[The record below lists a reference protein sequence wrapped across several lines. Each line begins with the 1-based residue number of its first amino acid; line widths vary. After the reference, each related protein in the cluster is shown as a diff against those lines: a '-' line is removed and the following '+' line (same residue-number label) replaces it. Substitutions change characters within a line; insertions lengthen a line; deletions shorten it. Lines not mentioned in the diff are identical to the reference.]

1 MSRIIN
7 STAVE
12 PLVDW
17 CATWLEG
24 LAAGVSMQ
32 THGSGCADLSSKY
45 KRCQALLSSPPSDL
59 GFGQSTV
66 DTLDIASRVVQHVA
80 QTTVTACEQQA
91 FAVFKSAVGVDDLD
105 WPACFADGVVP
116 WRDTNADARAA
127 IDAWASKSTVEASI
141 LTELLVHIDDHPDDA
156 TKCECLVAIT
166 DFKIMWSRAAKK
178 VWQVLGVPCET
189 EIYPTA
195 LCQSMKD
202 LSTAMVKVQSFIDSR
217 SSTQE
222 GQSPLATAAQ
232 KQSVLDLGD
241 IVSQVAT
248 DADSCSTRYEAL
260 LDSIAKH
267 GEGIV
272 QSLMDAAQ
280 AEFQADFRDWAWD
293 SPDEA
298 KIEDVLKKEP
308 RDLPGLC
315 KKVVT
320 AAGGIRATGLAGNT
334 SLGALGQRLSTVVK
348 RAEDLDD
355 DARLF
360 IATHGGLKLIVGARK
375 WTEAK
380 LEPRKSHYFDVIAGK
395 GMAPEEGAPDPTRRL
410 SCSFYN
416 RVKDV
421 VAQVKEPEVN
431 AGTPKAKGQSAT
443 GQSPGG
449 RSSTG
454 QSPGARTGQSP
465 GARSSTGRSPATRSK
480 ATSPAGQSSKGKGT
494 GKAARR

>member
-1 MSRIIN
+1 M
-7 STAVE
+7 
-12 PLVDW
+12 DW

-32 THGSGCADLSSKY
+32 TDGSGCADLSSKY
-45 KRCQALLSSPPSDL
+45 KRCQALLSSSPSDL

-127 IDAWASKSTVEASI
+127 IDAWASKSKVQVSI
-141 LTELLVHIDDHPDDA
+141 LTELLIHIDDHPDDA

-189 EIYPTA
+189 ELYPTA
-195 LCQSMKD
+195 LCQSLAD

-260 LDSIAKH
+260 LGSIAKH
-267 GEGIV
+267 GESIV
-272 QSLMDAAQ
+272 QSLMDVAQ

-293 SPDEA
+293 SPDQS
-298 KIEDVLKKEP
+298 KIADALKTEP
-308 RDLPGLC
+308 KDLLGLC
-315 KKVVT
+315 KKLV
-320 AAGGIRATGLAGNT
+320 AAVGGIRASGLAGNA
-334 SLGALGQRLSTVVK
+334 SLGALGKRLSTVVK
-348 RAEDLDD
+348 RGEDLDD

-360 IATHGGLKLIVGARK
+360 IATHGGLKLIAGASK
-375 WTEAK
+375 WTDAK
-380 LEPRKSHYFDVIAGK
+380 LEPRKSHYFDVIVGK
-395 GMAPEEGAPDPTRRL
+395 GMAPEEDAPDPTRRL
-410 SCSFYN
+410 SWGFYN

-421 VAQVKEPEVN
+421 VAQVQEAEVD
-431 AGTPKAKGQSAT
+431 AGTPKAKGQPANRH
-443 GQSPGG
+443 SPGG

-454 QSPGARTGQSP
+454 QSPGARSGTGQSPGAHTGQSP
-465 GARSSTGRSPATRSK
+465 GARSSTGQSPATRAK
-480 ATSPAGQSSKGKGT
+480 ATSPAGQPSKGKGK
-494 GKAARR
+494 GKATRR